1 MFHVYSDPLI
11 FHPRSV
17 NNISEFYTPVL
28 EKTHVYASL
37 LGASSLFFFLL
48 IWNETLEVKE
58 YKDPFSTLLKEP
70 QTMKLLSKHSTYRLF
85 SIFFLV
91 HQNTWPSAERG
102 SVPPHLC
109 ASARLKAHFVH
120 HDEIPEKDK
129 SGRPT
134 REGRWEKIRY
144 HIHFYWS
151 YLCETKEK
159 IIKYPPKPPF
169 PQQSD
174 GCGTKTP

>member
-1 MFHVYSDPLI
+1 MFHVYSDPLL

-28 EKTHVYASL
+28 EKTRVYASL
-37 LGASSLFFFLL
+37 LGASSLFFFSFWFGTRPWRSKNTKIPFLPCWRNHRPWNFCQNIQHTGYLVFSFLFTETRDLL
-48 IWNETLEVKE
+48 
-58 YKDPFSTLLKEP
+58 
-70 QTMKLLSKHSTYRLF
+70 
-85 SIFFLV
+85 
-91 HQNTWPSAERG
+91 
-102 SVPPHLC
+102 VPPHLC